1 MKVLFIGPTYIG
13 DAAIATGLL
22 DHLLKRHPDAR
33 VTIASGAA
41 AAPLF
46 HAVPNLDR
54 IVPVVKRGEIGHWV
68 DLWRQFIGT
77 RWDIVVDLRGSAL
90 AWFLRARERHIF
102 RVRTDLAHRTQ
113 ALAATLGL
121 RDLPPPVMWTTPE
134 EDAEARRL
142 LPPDGPVIA
151 LGPTGNWPPKLWPA
165 DRFAELVR
173 RLTAPGAP
181 LADARIAV
189 LAAEHERPIVAPLLA
204 ALPPARTIELVGR
217 LTLTGVCAVLKR
229 ASLFIG
235 NDSGPLYLA
244 VACGIPAVGL
254 FGPTPGLF
262 GPPSGDIPA
271 PWAPKAAAI
280 RTQESAR
287 TVGDTPIEG
296 PRGWQLMDGLTVDI
310 AEQGTRQLLARLQ
323 RAGDGAD
330 RAGGPGSRL

>member
-22 DHLLKRHPDAR
+22 DHLLKQHPGAR
-33 VTIASGAA
+33 VTIACGTAA
-41 AAPLF
+41 VALF
-46 HAVPNLDR
+46 HAVPNLER

-68 DLWRQFIGT
+68 DLWRQFVGT
-77 RWDIVVDLRGSAL
+77 HWDIVVDLRGSFL
-90 AWFLRARERHIF
+90 AWFLRARQRYIF

-113 ALAATLGL
+113 AIAATLGL
-121 RDLPPPVMWTTPE
+121 HDLPPPVMWTSPE
-134 EDAEARRL
+134 DDAEAARL
-142 LPPDGPVIA
+142 VPPDGPVIA

-181 LADARIAV
+181 LPDARVAV
-189 LAAEHERPIVAPLLA
+189 LAAEHERPIVAPLFA
-204 ALPPARTIELVGR
+204 ALPPSRTIDLVGR
-217 LTLTGVCAVLKR
+217 LKLSGVCAALKR

-244 VACGIPAVGL
+244 VACGVPAVGL

-262 GPPSGDIPA
+262 GPPAGAVPA

-280 RTQESAR
+280 RTQESAL
-287 TVGDTPIEG
+287 TVGDTPIGG
-296 PRGWQLMDGLTVDI
+296 PLGWQLMDGLTVDI
-310 AEQGTRQLLARLQ
+310 AERGTRELLSRLQ
-323 RAGDGAD
+323 GASDGAD

>member
-1 MKVLFIGPTYIG
+1 LKVLFIGPTYIG

-22 DHLLKRHPDAR
+22 DHLLKQHPAAR
-33 VTIASGAA
+33 VTIACGTA

-46 HAVPNLDR
+46 HAVPNLER
-54 IVPVVKRGEIGHWV
+54 IVPVVKRGEVGHWV
-68 DLWRQFIGT
+68 DLWRQFAGT
-77 RWDIVVDLRGSAL
+77 RWDIVVDLRGSFL
-90 AWFLRARERHIF
+90 SWFLRAGKRCIF
-102 RVRTDLAHRTQ
+102 RVRGDLAHRTQ
-113 ALAATLGL
+113 AIAGTLGL

-134 EDAEARRL
+134 DDAEARRI
-142 LPPDGPVIA
+142 LPPGGPVIA

-173 RLTAPGAP
+173 RLTGPGGP
-181 LADARIAV
+181 LAEARIAV
-189 LAAEHERPIVAPLLA
+189 LAAEHERPIVAPLLD
-204 ALPPARTIELVGR
+204 ALPAARTIDLVGK
-217 LTLTGVCAVLKR
+217 LKLTGVCAVLKR

-262 GPPSGDIPA
+262 GPPAGDRPA

-280 RTQESAR
+280 RTQESAQ
-287 TVGDTPIEG
+287 TVRDTPIEG
-296 PRGWQLMDGLTVDI
+296 SLGWQLMDGLTVDI
-310 AEQGTRQLLARLQ
+310 AEQGTRQLLARLE